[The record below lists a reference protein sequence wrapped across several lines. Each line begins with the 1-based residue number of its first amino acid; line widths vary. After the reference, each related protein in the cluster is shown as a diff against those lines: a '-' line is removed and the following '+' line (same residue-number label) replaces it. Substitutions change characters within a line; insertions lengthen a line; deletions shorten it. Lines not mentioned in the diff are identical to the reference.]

1 MLSYP
6 LDAKLKPNGNVIQM
20 QKTLLKSPIGSNSK
34 NKQKRSNR
42 NWQNFFYKEAKKLYV
57 LRFNKDY

>member
-20 QKTLLKSPIGSNSK
+20 QKTPISSNSK
-34 NKQKRSNR
+34 NKQKNVPIEIGRKNLQR
-42 NWQNFFYKEAKKLYV
+42 GQKIT
-57 LRFNKDY
+57 RFEV

>member
-20 QKTLLKSPIGSNSK
+20 QKTPIGSNSK
-34 NKQKRSNR
+34 NKQKKRSNR
-42 NWQNFFYKEAKKLYV
+42 NWQKHFTNRPKNDMF
-57 LRFNKDY
+57 

>member
-42 NWQNFFYKEAKKLYV
+42 NWQKIFLQRGQKIICFEV
-57 LRFNKDY
+57 